1 MRIDGRIHEMDALP
15 QLDGKRKHTI
25 EAVVDRM
32 RVRADAGQRLAESFE
47 TALRLSGGLARL
59 AFLDEPQREE
69 LVFSSRHAC
78 PVCGYSVPPLEPKL
92 FSFNNPSGACP
103 SCDGLGVQEF
113 FDPQRVVLHP
123 HLSLAGG
130 AVRGWDRRNDHYF
143 QLIQSLARHYGFDI
157 ETPWTELPEHVRHV
171 LLYGSAEEAIE
182 FSYRAEAGRR
192 GAPPSP
198 LRRHPAEPDAPLP
211 RDRVA
216 DGARG
221 ARALPG
227 RAAVPGVS
235 GHTAEPRR
243 AFRIRRRAQP
253 PGGGASHGRPRA
265 GVLLA
270 ARPAG
275 LAR

>member
-1 MRIDGRIHEMDALP
+1 MRVRIDGRIHEMDALP
-15 QLDGKRKHTI
+15 QLEPKRKHTI

-32 RVRADAGQRLAESFE
+32 RVRPDAAQRLAESFE

-59 AFLDEPQREE
+59 AFLDEPAREE

-157 ETPWTELPEHVRHV
+157 ETPWTEL
-171 LLYGSAEEAIE
+171 A
-182 FSYRAEAGRR
+182 RARAARAAPRQRR
-192 GAPPSP
+192 GGH
-198 LRRHPAEPDAPLP
+198 RVQLP
-211 RDRVA
+211 RGGR
-216 DGARG
+216 ARG
-221 ARALPG
+221 RASVT
-227 RAAVPGVS
+227 RSKAS
-235 GHTAEPRR
+235 C
-243 AFRIRRRAQP
+243 RI
-253 PGGGASHGRPRA
+253 
-265 GVLLA
+265 
-270 ARPAG
+270 
-275 LAR
+275 